1 MAFVDL
7 FTKTFNLA
15 VVIVYTSLFSV
26 TLKAGYCHLLL
37 TTREGLLEKL
47 LKMVYFTSMMSSL
60 QTITCIRP
68 LSKVKTTLPGFIFCE
83 TMEAFARTG
92 VNKQKASSAITLT
105 FRAKGIV
112 IFNMRIYFI

>member
-37 TTREGLLEKL
+37 TTSEGLLEKL
-47 LKMVYFTSMMSSL
+47 LKMVYFTSMISSL

-68 LSKVKTTLPGFIFCE
+68 LSKVKTTLPGFTLCE
-83 TMEAFARTG
+83 TMEALVSAGIKRLT
-92 VNKQKASSAITLT
+92 ASNAATLA
-105 FRAKGIV
+105 FRAKGMV
-112 IFNMRIYFI
+112 